1 MSLEQVIPK
10 RWALAA
16 AVIVALLLVSTAWP
30 IHSFAVLLI
39 AVALRLALIAILGYH
54 LNSVHYV
61 PSYGEFLAPSRQA
74 AHPNARLRV
83 PTADAARASAASRTH
98 CDTLTSLGA
107 APASKGP
114 ISELRRAT
122 FDERRCTT
130 LDV

>member
-54 LNSVHYV
+54 LNPVHYV
-61 PSYGEFLAPSRQA
+61 PNYGEFLVPSRQA
-74 AHPNARLRV
+74 AHPNARLR
-83 PTADAARASAASRTH
+83 AAARGARERG
-98 CDTLTSLGA
+98 LTER
-107 APASKGP
+107 
-114 ISELRRAT
+114 IAT
-122 FDERRCTT
+122 R
-130 LDV
+130 